1 MHRFRKWS
9 LVFCVA
15 FGVIGVI
22 GVGISGCDLRT
33 TPAPITVYSS
43 TQQVSFPLP
52 QGWTA
57 DEAIMQAGFH
67 MQTFTGRSVDVP
79 ERPGI
84 RAQILA
90 GPMPD
95 GAVDDVA
102 ARFRREL
109 EIESEETYWLHG
121 HEGKFWSFLSE
132 DEEEASK
139 LMLTNVDGRLYG
151 LYVTGEARTLEAYG
165 DAIAHMYGEFSLEQ
179 EKYFDVYEAPGGD
192 IVIKHPRSWPRTQA
206 VAKAGES
213 LFVGF
218 RSSPLAVEKDG
229 MTVHTTLEVTVN
241 RVAPEVTVESFYAE
255 RAELLGDTYRILKH
269 QVMEDVGAISTLY
282 AVETQL
288 ASHLERTVY
297 FVKDE
302 KSFIY
307 KFNTRNRVY
316 HAIEPWVDEIV
327 RGFFSSDSAME
338 TDE

>member
-15 FGVIGVI
+15 FGVI

-102 ARFRREL
+102 ARFRRDL

-121 HEGKFWSFLSE
+121 HEGRFWSFLSE

-192 IVIKHPRSWPRTQA
+192 IVIKHPRSWPRTHA
-206 VAKAGES
+206 LAKAGES

-255 RAELLGDTYRILKH
+255 RAELLGDTYRLLKH

-297 FVKDE
+297 FVNDE

>member
-15 FGVIGVI
+15 FGVI

-121 HEGKFWSFLSE
+121 HEGRFWSFLSE

-192 IVIKHPRSWPRTQA
+192 IVIKHPRSWPRTHA
-206 VAKAGES
+206 LAKAGES

-255 RAELLGDTYRILKH
+255 RAELLGDTYRLLKH

-297 FVKDE
+297 FVNDE

>member
-1 MHRFRKWS
+1 
-9 LVFCVA
+9 
-15 FGVIGVI
+15 
-22 GVGISGCDLRT
+22 
-33 TPAPITVYSS
+33 
-43 TQQVSFPLP
+43 
-52 QGWTA
+52 
-57 DEAIMQAGFH
+57 MQAGFH

-109 EIESEETYWLHG
+109 ETEREESYALHG
-121 HEGKFWSFLSE
+121 YEGKFWSFLSGG
-132 DEEEASK
+132 DGDEASK
-139 LMLTNVDGRLYG
+139 LMLTDVDGRLYG

-165 DAIAHMYGEFSLEQ
+165 DALTRMYSEFSLEQ
-179 EKYFDVYEAPGGD
+179 GKYFDAYEAPGGD
-192 IVIKHPRSWPRTQA
+192 IVIKHPRSWVRSHA
-206 VAKAGES
+206 VANGGEG

-218 RSSPLAVEKDG
+218 RSTPLAVEKDG
-229 MTVHTTLEVTVN
+229 MTVHVTLEVTVN
-241 RVAPEVTVESFYAE
+241 RVAPEVTVESFYAG
-255 RAELLGDTYRILKH
+255 RAELLGDTYRLLKH
-269 QVMEDVGAISTLY
+269 EVMEDVGAISTLY

-316 HAIEPWVDEIV
+316 HAIEPWIDEIV
-327 RGFFSSDSAME
+327 QSFFGSESAME

>member
-1 MHRFRKWS
+1 MQRFGKW
-9 LVFCVA
+9 LLCVCVA
-15 FGVIGVI
+15 FGII
-22 GVGISGCDLRT
+22 RCELRT
-33 TPAPITVYSS
+33 LPAPITVYSS

-109 EIESEETYWLHG
+109 ETEREESYALHG
-121 HEGKFWSFLSE
+121 YEGKFWSFLSE
-132 DEEEASK
+132 DGDEASK
-139 LMLTNVDGRLYG
+139 LMLTDVDGRLYG

-165 DAIAHMYGEFSLEQ
+165 DTLTRMYSEFSLEQ
-179 EKYFDVYEAPGGD
+179 GKYFDAYEAPGGD
-192 IVIKHPRSWPRTQA
+192 IVIKHPRSWVRSHA
-206 VAKAGES
+206 VANGGEG

-218 RSSPLAVEKDG
+218 RSTPLAVEKDG
-229 MTVHTTLEVTVN
+229 MTVHVTLEVTVN
-241 RVAPEVTVESFYAE
+241 RVAPEVTVESFYAR
-255 RAELLGDTYRILKH
+255 RAELLGDTYRLLKH
-269 QVMEDVGAISTLY
+269 EVMEDVGAISTLY

-316 HAIEPWVDEIV
+316 HAIEPWIDEIV
-327 RGFFSSDSAME
+327 QSFFGSESVME

>member
-1 MHRFRKWS
+1 MQRFDKW
-9 LVFCVA
+9 LLCVCVA
-15 FGVIGVI
+15 FGII
-22 GVGISGCDLRT
+22 RCELRT
-33 TPAPITVYSS
+33 LPAPITVYSS

-109 EIESEETYWLHG
+109 ETEREESYALHG
-121 HEGKFWSFLSE
+121 YEGKFWSFLSE
-132 DEEEASK
+132 DGDEASK
-139 LMLTNVDGRLYG
+139 LMLTDVDGRLYG

-165 DAIAHMYGEFSLEQ
+165 DALTRMYSEFSLEQ
-179 EKYFDVYEAPGGD
+179 GKYFDVYEAPGGD
-192 IVIKHPRSWPRTQA
+192 IVIKHPRSWVRSHA
-206 VAKAGES
+206 VANGGEG

-218 RSSPLAVEKDG
+218 RSTPLAVEKDG
-229 MTVHTTLEVTVN
+229 MTVHVTLEVTVN
-241 RVAPEVTVESFYAE
+241 RVAPEVTVESFYAG
-255 RAELLGDTYRILKH
+255 RAELLGDTYRLLKH
-269 QVMEDVGAISTLY
+269 EVMEDVGAISTLY

-316 HAIEPWVDEIV
+316 HAIEPWIDEIV
-327 RGFFSSDSAME
+327 QSFFGSESAME

>member
-1 MHRFRKWS
+1 
-9 LVFCVA
+9 
-15 FGVIGVI
+15 
-22 GVGISGCDLRT
+22 
-33 TPAPITVYSS
+33 
-43 TQQVSFPLP
+43 
-52 QGWTA
+52 
-57 DEAIMQAGFH
+57 MQAGFH

-121 HEGKFWSFLSE
+121 HEGRFWSFLSE

-192 IVIKHPRSWPRTQA
+192 IVIKHPRSWPRTHA
-206 VAKAGES
+206 LAKAGES

-255 RAELLGDTYRILKH
+255 RAELLGDTYRLLKH

-297 FVKDE
+297 FVNDE

>member
-1 MHRFRKWS
+1 
-9 LVFCVA
+9 
-15 FGVIGVI
+15 
-22 GVGISGCDLRT
+22 
-33 TPAPITVYSS
+33 
-43 TQQVSFPLP
+43 
-52 QGWTA
+52 
-57 DEAIMQAGFH
+57 MQAGFH

-102 ARFRREL
+102 ARFRRDL

-121 HEGKFWSFLSE
+121 HEGRFWSFLSE

-192 IVIKHPRSWPRTQA
+192 IVIKHPRSWPRTHA
-206 VAKAGES
+206 LAKAGES

-255 RAELLGDTYRILKH
+255 RAELLGDTYRLLKH

-297 FVKDE
+297 FVNDE